1 MPLIH
6 YNMLYLIIDYVIT
19 YYLANILVH
28 IITTLIMLLLFSTED
43 SIMTYHHYNKTT
55 EPFSFYACNIET
67 IIACYC

>member
-28 IITTLIMLLLFSTED
+28 IITTLIMMLLFSTED
-43 SIMTYHHYNKTT
+43 SIMTYHHYN
-55 EPFSFYACNIET
+55 N
-67 IIACYC
+67 